1 MVVVKW
7 GPMNSNTPDSDVG
20 GMAADHV
27 GEVLREARE
36 ACGKTQDDLASEA
49 GLSRN
54 GLHLIETKQSD
65 PSLRNV
71 EKIAQSAGSSLM
83 IVIANADHKARKP

>member
-1 MVVVKW
+1 
-7 GPMNSNTPDSDVG
+7 
-20 GMAADHV
+20 MAADHV
-27 GEVLREARE
+27 GEVLREMRK
-36 ACGKTQDDLASEA
+36 ACGKSQDDVASEA

-71 EKIAQSAGSSLM
+71 EKIARSTDSSLM